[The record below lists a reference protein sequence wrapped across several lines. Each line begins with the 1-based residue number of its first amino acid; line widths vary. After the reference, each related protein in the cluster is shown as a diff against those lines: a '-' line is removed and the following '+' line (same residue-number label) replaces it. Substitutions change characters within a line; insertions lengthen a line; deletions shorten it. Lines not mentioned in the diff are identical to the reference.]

1 MQNLHSNRSAA
12 FERIQLYRLRVS
24 QAGVVTNVNREKI
37 LQIGGVRYRI
47 SGEDGPWI
55 DHIDSCYRPFAT
67 DDPGGEETVDID
79 IRMSREPMPVVES
92 RDILFS
98 NGTAWTMY
106 RKDGQHIMVLTCPGQ
121 DTPFWTA
128 RFGVDGSRVDVFI
141 DAEMTYHPFPPCSHP
156 LDQMIL
162 VLALATRKG
171 TLVHGTG
178 MGLNG
183 KGLVF
188 AGKSG
193 TGKSTMAR
201 LLSELEGIIPL
212 SDERVVIRELDGG
225 LKVYGTPWHS
235 DAGVAGPSRLPLS
248 AVFFLHHG
256 KDNRFER
263 CDKAT
268 SLERLLPVT
277 SIPWYDRE
285 LIPHMMDFC
294 GRIISHTP
302 CFDLYFRPDHGIS
315 NEIQAFVMTCIP
327 NPSKPD
333 FPEPQNP

>member
-12 FERIQLYRLRVS
+12 FELIQLHRFRVS
-24 QAGVVTNVNREKI
+24 QAGVLTYSHMLKT

-55 DHIDSCYRPFAT
+55 DHLDSCYQAFVT
-67 DDPGGEETVDID
+67 EGEVDGETVDVHIHM
-79 IRMSREPMPVVES
+79 RREPMPVVES
-92 RDILFS
+92 MDILFS

-128 RFGVDGSRVDVFI
+128 KFGVDGSRVDVFI
-141 DAEMTYHPFPPCSHP
+141 NPEMKYHPFPPCSHP
-156 LDQMIL
+156 LDQMII

-171 TLVHGTG
+171 TLIHGTG
-178 MGLNG
+178 LGLNG

-193 TGKSTMAR
+193 TGKSTIAR
-201 LLSELEGIIPL
+201 LFSELEGIIPL
-212 SDERVVIRELDGG
+212 SDERVVVRELDGG
-225 LKVYGTPWHS
+225 LKVYGTPWPS

-248 AVFFLHHG
+248 AIFFLHHG
-256 KDNRFER
+256 KDNRIEP

-285 LIPHMMDFC
+285 LIPHVMDFC
-294 GRIISHTP
+294 GRIISETP
-302 CFDLYFRPDHGIS
+302 CFDLYFRPDHDIS
-315 NEIQAFVMTCIP
+315 KEIQSFV
-327 NPSKPD
+327 
-333 FPEPQNP
+333 

>member
-1 MQNLHSNRSAA
+1 MQNLHIHGSAS
-12 FERIQLYRLRVS
+12 FELIQLYRFRVS
-24 QAGVVTNVNREKI
+24 QAGVVTNITPGKT

-47 SGEDGPWI
+47 SGENGDWI
-55 DHIDSCYRPFAT
+55 NHLDSCYRAFVK
-67 DDPGGEETVDID
+67 DGEVDGKTVDVHIHM
-79 IRMSREPMPVVES
+79 RREPMPVVEPA
-92 RDILFS
+92 DILFT

-106 RKDGQHIMVLTCPGQ
+106 RKDGHRIMVLTCPGE
-121 DTPFWTA
+121 DTPFWAA
-128 RFGVDGSRVDVFI
+128 RFSVDGRQVDVFI
-141 DAEMTYHPFPPCSHP
+141 DPERNYHPFPPCSHP
-156 LDQMIL
+156 LDQMIV

-171 TLVHGTG
+171 ALIHGTG

-201 LLSELEGIIPL
+201 LLSELEGAMPL
-212 SDERVVIRELDGG
+212 SDERVIIRELDQG
-225 LKVYGTPWHS
+225 LKVYGTPWPS
-235 DAGVAGPSRLPLS
+235 DAGVVGPSNLPLS
-248 AVFFLHHG
+248 TVFFLHHG
-256 KDNRFER
+256 KNNRIER

-302 CFDLYFRPDHGIS
+302 CFDLYFRPDNGIAK
-315 NEIQAFVMTCIP
+315 EIQSFAGRCL
-327 NPSKPD
+327 
-333 FPEPQNP
+333 